1 MQGVPMFSAK
11 WILPVVVASGSL
23 VAQTANDLNGL
34 AVAASRYVAS
44 GMAGSHD
51 PQPLEL
57 HRISGDN
64 GTPGSG
70 TLMSR
75 ATDVQHW
82 TFLYRIDSTLP
93 ADASADAKPKPRVA
107 AQAECTKGVFNNF
120 RFSDKPV
127 ANAKSLE
134 FTWVAV
140 PLDTAIQDLNANG
153 FIRGFSSVEVL
164 RPDLAQWPDDM
175 VYLFNCPW
183 ERREVAI
190 SAQTGAM
197 LWSYGY

>member
-1 MQGVPMFSAK
+1 MNPIK
-11 WILPVVVASGSL
+11 WMLPVACVCAGLSG
-23 VAQTANDLNGL
+23 QTANDLNGL
-34 AVAASRYVAS
+34 VSAAAHYASAGVA
-44 GMAGSHD
+44 GTH
-51 PQPLEL
+51 QPLALSL
-57 HRISGDN
+57 HKIIGNN
-64 GTPGSG
+64 GSQTPEF
-70 TLMSR
+70 LMTR

-127 ANAKSLE
+127 ANAKTLE

-140 PLDTAIQDLNANG
+140 PLDTAIQNLNAGG
-153 FIRGFSSVEVL
+153 FVRGFSSVEVL

-190 SAQTGAM
+190 STQTGAM
-197 LWSYGY
+197 LWSYAY